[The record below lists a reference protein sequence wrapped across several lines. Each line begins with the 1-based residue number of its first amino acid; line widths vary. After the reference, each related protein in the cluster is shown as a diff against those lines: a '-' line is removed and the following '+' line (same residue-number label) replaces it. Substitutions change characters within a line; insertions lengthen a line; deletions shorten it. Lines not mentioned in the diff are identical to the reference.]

1 MLRVGLTGGIA
12 CGKSAVAQM
21 FADLGVYVIQ
31 SDQIAHELYRPGEP
45 VYAEVV
51 KRFGQA
57 IVKPGGEIDRA
68 KLASVAFGEN
78 RIEEL
83 NRIVH
88 PAVIKHQSKWI
99 FEIASKEPDAIA
111 MIEAALIFEAGTDS
125 RFEKMIVV
133 TCGPEQKAARFARRA
148 GSMLLVAFVLPLEPM
163 VSCASTYSAVAARAG
178 LIVASWLSFPSRK
191 SISSRFSSSMRGR
204 GCAPT
209 LTTSR

>member
-68 KLASVAFGEN
+68 RLASVAFGEN

-148 GSMLLVAFVLPLEPM
+148 GIDEAAALAEVERRMKAQWPDEEKIKRADYVIDNSGSLEHTRLQ
-163 VSCASTYSAVAARAG
+163 VEKIFAELKALA
-178 LIVASWLSFPSRK
+178 K
-191 SISSRFSSSMRGR
+191 K
-204 GCAPT
+204 
-209 LTTSR
+209 